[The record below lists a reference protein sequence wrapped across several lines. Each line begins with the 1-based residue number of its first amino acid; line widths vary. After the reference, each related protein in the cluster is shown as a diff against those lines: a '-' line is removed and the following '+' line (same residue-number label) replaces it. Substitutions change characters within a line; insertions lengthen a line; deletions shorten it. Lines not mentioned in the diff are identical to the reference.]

1 MSKIMLLAVAL
12 IVSMSVSYGQELK
25 ITVVPPDE
33 LNSGKYGMFG
43 VRVVDSYC
51 CRMNLN
57 TAIMLK
63 PG

>member
-1 MSKIMLLAVAL
+1 MLLAVAL

-33 LNSGKYGMFG
+33 LNSGKYGKYGMFG

>member
-33 LNSGKYGMFG
+33 LNSGKYGKYGMFG
-43 VRVVDSYC
+43 SGRWI
-51 CRMNLN
+51 RME
-57 TAIMLK
+57 IQ
-63 PG
+63 